1 MKAVRLYGSS
11 DRATISVDDVPVPKP
26 AAGEALVRVH
36 ATAVTPGEFQWY
48 PTWHDSKGA
57 SRMHA
62 VPCHEFSG
70 VIEEIAPDVKGL
82 KKGDEVFGLNNWFRD
97 GAAAE
102 YCLTTPSEI
111 APKPTTIDHVQAAV
125 IPISGLTAWQAL
137 FDHGKLQVGQKVLIQ
152 GGAGGVGTIAIQ
164 LAVWKGAF
172 VVTTVSETD
181 IEFVQELGANEIIDY
196 RKTRFEEVVTDAD
209 VVLDLVGG
217 DTLRRSF
224 GAIKQGGRVITIA
237 TPSESTENPRVK
249 EAFFIVESS
258 RQQLVELAKLIE
270 SGVLRPIVS
279 EVLPIDAAAQAY
291 LPVKRT
297 NPGKTVLR
305 LFNLTMQYS

>member
-1 MKAVRLYGSS
+1 
-11 DRATISVDDVPVPKP
+11 
-26 AAGEALVRVH
+26 
-36 ATAVTPGEFQWY
+36 
-48 PTWHDSKGA
+48 
-57 SRMHA
+57 MHP

-70 VIEEIAPDVKGL
+70 VIEEVAPDVEGL

-102 YCLTTPSEI
+102 YCITTPSEI

-137 FDHGKLQVGQKVLIQ
+137 FDHGNLQAGHKVLIQ
-152 GGAGGVGTIAIQ
+152 GGAGGVGTLAIQ
-164 LAVWKGAF
+164 LGVWKGAF
-172 VVTTVSETD
+172 VVTTVSEAN
-181 IEFVQELGANEIIDY
+181 IRFVQELGANEIIDY
-196 RKTRFEEVVTDAD
+196 RKTRFEEVVSDAD

-237 TPSESTENPRVK
+237 TSSESTKDPKVK
-249 EAFFIVESS
+249 DAFFIVESN

-270 SGVLRPIVS
+270 RGVLRSIVS
-279 EVLPIDAAAQAY
+279 KVLPIDAAAQAY
-291 LPVKRT
+291 LPAEKIS
-297 NPGKTVLR
+297 PGKTVLR
-305 LFNLTMQYS
+305 LFNLTRQYS

>member
-11 DRATISVDDVPVPKP
+11 DRTTISVDDVPVPKP
-26 AAGEALVRVH
+26 AAGEALIRVH

-48 PTWHDSKGA
+48 PTRHDSKGA
-57 SRMHA
+57 SRLRA

-82 KKGDEVFGLNNWFRD
+82 KKGDEVFGVNNWFRD

-102 YCLTTPSEI
+102 YCVTTPSEI
-111 APKPTTIDHVQAAV
+111 APTPAAIDHVHAAV

-137 FDHGKLQVGQKVLIQ
+137 FDHGKLQAGQKVLIQ

-172 VVTTVSETD
+172 VVTTVSEAN
-181 IEFVQELGANEIIDY
+181 IKFIQELGANEIIDY
-196 RKTRFEEVVTDAD
+196 RQTRFEEVVTDAD

-237 TPSESTENPRVK
+237 TSSESTDDPKVK
-249 EAFFIVESS
+249 AAFFVVESS

-270 SGVLRPIVS
+270 SGVLRSIVS

-291 LPVKRT
+291 LLMKKT

-305 LFNLTMQYS
+305 LI